1 MADQEILDK
10 ERPGGVDMEIAGYD
24 YGLNFAH
31 ESVETLLL
39 MAVLGQ
45 EAVREAALSELQR
58 RKALAIES
66 ADLSSV
72 FMTNISG
79 IC

>member
-1 MADQEILDK
+1 MKRTGNNMDVNLRQ
-10 ERPGGVDMEIAGYD
+10 
-24 YGLNFAH
+24 

-45 EAVREAALSELQR
+45 EGNRRSARMELKR
-58 RKALAIES
+58 RGAMAIGGEDED
-66 ADLSSV
+66 DL
-72 FMTNISG
+72 FMTNLSG

>member
-1 MADQEILDK
+1 
-10 ERPGGVDMEIAGYD
+10 MEISEYD
-24 YGLNFAH
+24 FELNFAH

-45 EAVREAALSELQR
+45 EAVRVVALSELQR
-58 RKALAIES
+58 RRALVIES
-66 ADLSSV
+66 VDLSNV

>member
-1 MADQEILDK
+1 MRRIRNNL
-10 ERPGGVDMEIAGYD
+10 
-24 YGLNFAH
+24 GLNIRD

-45 EAVREAALSELQR
+45 ESARRCALGELKR
-58 RKALAIES
+58 RGAMAIGGEDED
-66 ADLSSV
+66 DL
-72 FMTNISG
+72 FMTNLSG

>member
-1 MADQEILDK
+1 MKRTGKNLDVNL
-10 ERPGGVDMEIAGYD
+10 RQ
-24 YGLNFAH
+24 

-45 EAVREAALSELQR
+45 DGARRSARLELKR
-58 RKALAIES
+58 RGAMAIGGEDED
-66 ADLSSV
+66 DLY
-72 FMTNISG
+72 MTNLSG